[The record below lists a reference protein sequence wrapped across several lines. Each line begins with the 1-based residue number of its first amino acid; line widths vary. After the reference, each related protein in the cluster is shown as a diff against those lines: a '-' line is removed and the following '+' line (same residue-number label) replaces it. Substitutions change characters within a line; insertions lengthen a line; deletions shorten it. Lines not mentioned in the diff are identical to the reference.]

1 MNGRQLLLPMIVK
14 SIRSAL
20 RITFF
25 LIVCSQTKGQT
36 AAVQQPKTEEKPPVG
51 PQLDYEYQFLNKD
64 STEGIEKSYKNGKI
78 YAEIYFKD
86 KGQFQFVKRYDATT
100 GKIFQSDTVVNFNK
114 MIGSSINY
122 FPNGGIKEIQ
132 HRDTS
137 GSVDNYQGFFEN
149 GRKKV
154 SISYRNGKRHGL
166 FTEYHPTG
174 QIKETG
180 RYLNDKREGEFK
192 FYDVRGTLLLTK
204 KFKQDVVVK

>member
-1 MNGRQLLLPMIVK
+1 MIVK

-25 LIVCSQTKGQT
+25 LIICSQTKGQT
-36 AAVQQPKTEEKPPVG
+36 AAVQQPKTEEKQPAS
-51 PQLDYEYQFLNKD
+51 QLDYEYQFLNKD

-78 YAEIYFKD
+78 YAEIYFKN

-100 GKIFQSDTVVNFNK
+100 GKLFQSDTVVNFNK
-114 MIGSSINY
+114 MIGSSITY

-137 GSVDNYQGFFEN
+137 GKVDNYQGFFEN

-154 SISYRNGKRHGL
+154 SIHYRNGKRNGL

-174 QIKETG
+174 NIKEMG

-192 FYDVRGTLLLTK
+192 FYDARGTLLLTK
-204 KFKQDVVVK
+204 KFKQDIVVK